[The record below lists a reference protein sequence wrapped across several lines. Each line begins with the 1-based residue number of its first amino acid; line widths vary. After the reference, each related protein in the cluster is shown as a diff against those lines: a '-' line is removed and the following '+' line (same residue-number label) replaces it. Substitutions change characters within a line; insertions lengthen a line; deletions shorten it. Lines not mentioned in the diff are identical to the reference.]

1 MRSRRSSH
9 TCADHGGV
17 NPRLLLR
24 WLAQG
29 NQGTYGGDQK
39 PPMNSGVRPETL
51 AAVIERVDALV
62 VHARLRGRDYDEFFY
77 NG

>member
-1 MRSRRSSH
+1 MS
-9 TCADHGGV
+9 
-17 NPRLLLR
+17 
-24 WLAQG
+24 
-29 NQGTYGGDQK
+29 
-39 PPMNSGVRPETL
+39 SGVRPETL